1 MDRLRDLKEHGNLT
15 EYQHRMLIDMSG
27 KVLESIA
34 AKYDRVKEGVGETMV
49 GGVIETK
56 ASRIYHEGMR
66 RGEKRGETH
75 GIAIGKSEGIAIGKS
90 EGIAIGKSLGENRKS
105 KQATIR
111 LHAMGMNEAKI
122 AEALDV
128 NIRQV

>member
-1 MDRLRDLKEHGNLT
+1 
-15 EYQHRMLIDMSG
+15 MLIDMSG

-34 AKYDRVKEGVGETMV
+34 AKYGRVKEGVGETMV

-66 RGEKRGETH
+66 RGETH